1 MNITLYFPYVS
12 GRILY
17 FNFYLQINFYNKFN
31 VNSILLYLNLT
42 KQIII
47 WFSSFSS
54 NRGVCAVVAIV
65 YSHWVMSDSFVTSWT
80 IAHQAPLIMG
90 FPRQEYWSGLPPP
103 SLEDLPNP
111 SIELQHCQ
119 VRSLLLSHMGSPS
132 SGTLLLL
139 SHFSRVRLCATP
151 KTAAHQAPPSLG
163 FSKQEHWSGLPF
175 PSPIIVVYIHQIY
188 FLSLFCF
195 KEHFHYQFYKL
206 KKKKKPK

>member
-1 MNITLYFPYVS
+1 MS
-12 GRILY
+12 
-17 FNFYLQINFYNKFN
+17 
-31 VNSILLYLNLT
+31 NSFAAPLI
-42 KQIII
+42 
-47 WFSSFSS
+47 
-54 NRGVCAVVAIV
+54 VAR
-65 YSHWVMSDSFVTSWT
+65 
-80 IAHQAPLIMG
+80 QAPLIMG

-206 KKKKKPK
+206 KKKKSQNSKYAYKEVKGIYIPKKYTENNSTDTES